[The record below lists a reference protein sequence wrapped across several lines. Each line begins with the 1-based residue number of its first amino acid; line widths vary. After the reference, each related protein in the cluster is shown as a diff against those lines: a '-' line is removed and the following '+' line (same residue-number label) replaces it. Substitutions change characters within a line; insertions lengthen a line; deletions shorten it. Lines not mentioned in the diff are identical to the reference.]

1 MPVAQGEQNKTEA
14 AEGSTAAGRLAAKRA
29 AKAAAK
35 AAQRATGPVPNEVA
49 QGVKVARGLYESNS
63 RVVWIAVGAVAVIAG
78 AWIGVTRYTA
88 KQGRE
93 ASELLHVGVTAANAP
108 IVAEGQEAP
117 EDAPESFSSSKT
129 RAEKASAEYAKT
141 SKSFGGS
148 TAAAWSQLGQA
159 QALEQLGKHGEAQ
172 ALYSKAVAADDK
184 GGELKFLAL
193 QGLAFSLEA
202 EKKYGP
208 AAERFAQIGAL
219 ADGAYKPVGEYH
231 RARMLLAQNKP
242 KDAASVL
249 EALVK
254 AERARPAEAGQRW
267 QSLVE
272 SAQTTLDELAVLLDQ
287 PSLRSESSGSGGG
300 LPQNILDA
308 LRGKMGAGK
317 GEPGLSDEDLQRLI
331 QQVDKGGG
339 TPPSPPEGKSK

>member
-1 MPVAQGEQNKTEA
+1 MPVAQGEQNKSEA
-14 AEGSTAAGRLAAKRA
+14 DEGSSAASRLAAKRA

-35 AAQRATGPVPNEVA
+35 AAQRATTPVPNEVA
-49 QGVKVARGLYESNS
+49 QGVKAARGLYETNS
-63 RVVWIAVGAVAVIAG
+63 RIVWLVVGGAVVLAG
-78 AWIGVTRYTA
+78 AWYAFSYYTA

-93 ASELLHVGVTAANAP
+93 ASELLHAGVTVANGP

-117 EDAPESFSSSKT
+117 EDAPETFSSSKA

-141 SKSFGGS
+141 GKSFAGTS
-148 TAAAWSQLGQA
+148 AAAWSQLGQA
-159 QALEQLGKHGEAQ
+159 QALEQLGKHAEAQ
-172 ALYSKAVAADDK
+172 QLLLKVIAADES
-184 GGELKFLAL
+184 GGVLKLLSL
-193 QGLAFSLEA
+193 QALAFSLEA

-219 ADGAYKPVGEYH
+219 AGGAYKPVGEYH

-254 AERARPAEAGQRW
+254 AERARPVESGQRW

-287 PSLRSESSGSGGG
+287 PSLRSESSGAGGGG
-300 LPQNILDA
+300 LPQNILEA
-308 LRGKMGAGK
+308 LRGQMGAGK
-317 GEPGLSDEDLQRLI
+317 GEPQLTEEFIKQLE

-339 TPPSPPEGKSK
+339 APPAGAKPQ